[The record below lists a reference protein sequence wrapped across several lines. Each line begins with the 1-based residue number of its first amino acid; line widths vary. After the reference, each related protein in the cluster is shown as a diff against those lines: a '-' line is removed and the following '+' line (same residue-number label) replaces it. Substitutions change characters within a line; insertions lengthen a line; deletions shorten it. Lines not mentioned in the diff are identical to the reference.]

1 MIDLERVKQGKR
13 CLLYT
18 TCDLKKAKR
27 ARVVTA
33 AGVYTDKSGKKV
45 GVVGEAAAY
54 DTHGRYIGISKGGR
68 YPAKELCPFTAEVQ
82 RLFWT
87 YEEILAKYLAL
98 KGRRKFGEL
107 ESENPYSLLTNA
119 WANLEGVWDQLALA
133 FYKAGMDERHM
144 DDDYHFLPPIV
155 GSFLKWPRSPSSG
168 PGQPDL
174 N

>member
-1 MIDLERVKQGKR
+1 MIDLERVKAGKR
-13 CLLYT
+13 YLLYT

-33 AGVYTDKSGKKV
+33 TGVYTDESGKKL
-45 GVVGEAAAY
+45 GVVGEAGSY
-54 DTHGRYIGISKGGR
+54 DRRGKYIGITKGGR

-107 ESENPYSLLTNA
+107 EPENPDSLLTIA
-119 WANLEGVWDQLALA
+119 WANLEGVWDQLAFA
-133 FYKAGMDERHM
+133 FYKAGMSERHM
-144 DDDYHFLPPIV
+144 DDDYHWVPPIV
-155 GSFLKWPRSPSSG
+155 GAFLEWPRSPSSG
-168 PGQPDL
+168 HGQPDL